1 MKTKTI
7 LGALALGG
15 VAFYLYKRKKDGKSL
30 NPFAKSSSFAGDE
43 GFFNLTQVGYYTSCQ
58 TFSGNAGYV
67 GMPVGSNGVIVATG
81 NGRTIVCP
89 KGQSSNMPIKYN

>member
-7 LGALALGG
+7 IGALALGG
-15 VAFYLYKRKKDGKSL
+15 LAFWIYKRKKDKKSL
-30 NPFAKSSSFAGDE
+30 NPFAKSSSFAGDDN
-43 GFFNLTQVGYYTSCQ
+43 FFNLTQVGTYTSCQ

-89 KGQSSNMPIKYN
+89 KGQTSTMPIRY